1 VGVDEGGIKVGDMEG
16 KDMEGVKL
24 VHVTPSCHY
33 PLGMSMSLERRQA
46 LLDWARRHKALVIE
60 NDYEHEVH
68 NYGGGRPA
76 LFSMDKTQR
85 TIYMST
91 FNRLLHPSI
100 RVGYM
105 VVPFYLLDA
114 VEALMKHSHRFV
126 PPSTQVVL
134 NQFIEKK
141 YLHNHIRNVVKVAE
155 ERKAIFDGHF
165 LMGFGDKVKLDG
177 SKVRSL
183 HAVARLPQGVSDKEV
198 VAAFSEANI
207 VVHALSKCFVGA
219 EKEQGLIMGFASVR
233 IPLIRR
239 TLAQM
244 ADVYKARFG

>member
-1 VGVDEGGIKVGDMEG
+1 
-16 KDMEGVKL
+16 
-24 VHVTPSCHY
+24 
-33 PLGMSMSLERRQA
+33 MSMSLQRRQA
-46 LLDWARRHKALVIE
+46 ILDWARQHHALVIE

-100 RVGYM
+100 RLGYM
-105 VVPFYLLDA
+105 VVPFYLLDT

-165 LMGFGDKVKLDG
+165 LMGFGDRVKLDP
-177 SKVRSL
+177 SPVRSL
-183 HAVARLPQGVSDKEV
+183 HAVARLPEGVSDKDV
-198 VAAFSEANI
+198 VAAFSDVHV
-207 VVHALSKCFVGA
+207 VVHALSKCYVGQ
-219 EKEQGLIMGFASVR
+219 EKEQGFIMGYASVR
-233 IPLIRR
+233 IPVIRR
-239 TLAQM
+239 TVALM
-244 ADVYKARFG
+244 AETFKARFG